1 MHAATPFNPKIS
13 AAYTAVLLIWSTTPL
28 AIVWSS
34 ASMHPILAVAIRMLI
49 ALVMGLVLIRLFH
62 IRLPFSKNSLSL
74 YSYSAIGVFGGMG
87 FSYLATWYIQSGL
100 ISVIFGLA
108 PILSGL
114 AGQKILNEKP
124 FSATRW
130 LALIICLLGLGVIFK
145 DALTTD
151 NHTWIGIVCMLF
163 AVSLFSFSGV
173 MVKTVVISIHPMATT
188 VGALMI
194 SVPLFIALWLVMG
207 AEITPEQWQA
217 KSIYAIVYL
226 GIFGSLVGF
235 ICFYYVLQKLTVSSV
250 ALVTLITPAVALFL
264 GNQLNNEP
272 VSFNLILGSGAIL
285 IGLSLYLWGDKLKE
299 TIRFNT

>member
-1 MHAATPFNPKIS
+1 MHTATSFNSKIS
-13 AAYTAVLLIWSTTPL
+13 AAYAAVLLIWSTTPL

-49 ALVMGLVLIRLFH
+49 ALVIGWLLIRLCH
-62 IRLPFSKNSLSL
+62 IRLPLNKTSLRL
-74 YSYSAIGVFGGMG
+74 YTYSAIGVFGGMA

-100 ISVIFGLA
+100 ISIIFGLA

-124 FSATRW
+124 FSLIRW
-130 LALIICLLGLGVIFK
+130 LALIICLSGLGIIFK

-151 NHTWIGIVCMLF
+151 SHTWLGIVCVLF
-163 AVSLFSFSGV
+163 AVSLFSLSGV
-173 MVKTVVISIHPMATT
+173 LVKTVIISIHPMATT
-188 VGALMI
+188 VGALMV
-194 SVPLFIALWLVMG
+194 SVPLFILLWLAMG
-207 AEITPEQWQA
+207 AEISPSQWQA

-250 ALVTLITPAVALFL
+250 ALITLITPVVALFL

-272 VSFNLILGSGAIL
+272 VSLNLILGAAAIL
-285 IGLSLYLWGDKLKE
+285 LGLSLYLWGDTLK
-299 TIRFNT
+299 RKFAPGA